1 MSSPSGEGDG
11 AELASGGA
19 ACSGRLGDTFEL
31 AGGAG
36 GDADAGRVFSGG
48 AGADDDSG
56 GFDGGGTVVAPA
68 AAAAA
73 AAVDSGR
80 ISVAAAGGAPAG
92 DDGTGHDGGSFRAD
106 AVDVTAAVSSAGGAA
121 GAAADASDAD
131 ENVCSPQ
138 YTVGESDV
146 AAGAADAARFGR
158 HGGSLRGGAFGDTSA
173 VRADDNVCI
182 GDGGLDAGDLGATAA
197 AAAAAAA
204 AVGTNTVSGGLF
216 SGDAGGDDDHGG
228 RFDGGDTGG
237 AAAAAAATA
246 AAAAADSGRISVTAT
261 GGATA
266 GNDGTG
272 HDGGS
277 FHTAAVI
284 GAGGPAGAVADASDA
299 DDDVI
304 MCDSGHLTAG
314 DAGYAAAAAAG
325 AGASGAASAFLQL
338 APGESIVS
346 AGHFSTLIRRRG
358 ARLCLEDH
366 DSTGPLMQKSLFK
379 TSWLPTCREFI
390 ETLMGES
397 SKDMHTDGPDAF
409 VEDCLELIEI
419 PDGTLL
425 DVPVLLAESPV
436 EQAERTT
443 FRQFYRLKRTIDV
456 NSRGWRFAEKLGLD
470 EGVQAK
476 VRSAMKRRKNA
487 HLPEELLTGPD
498 CGDLLRLLRAHAS
511 DLCGAR
517 NMATMRIDVPGH
529 PCDQSLGAFLPAG
542 ATVPPVGES
551 MLLWPP
557 YGGVMLGLARAEE
570 EKTRRVQAIA
580 AAVEPATA
588 AAHALEK
595 ASRAR
600 SRAKALGKPP
610 PAAPLLGVSV
620 TPAPGREG
628 AVLISPSV
636 GSVGG
641 AGGAMLSPPASGR
654 GAGQLRASAAAAA
667 AATAADEDVEID
679 PATAGITG
687 GAGNV
692 APAARLV
699 DTKVLLAGYDAGT
712 VANAYDFGF
721 NLPPS
726 YLSTRAATDGSN
738 SGSGGC
744 APEAW
749 TISGYSLQSTAHKCN
764 EPAFI
769 EGRNGMA
776 VMNCEYKSV
785 LLGGVWPL
793 IVGRFTTP
801 WDVHCCTPEQSGQP
815 PRAGEETLDSA
826 AASSF
831 TSEPSLPSAM
841 PASQPTPSSS
851 SSSASRGA
859 RYLSAP
865 THGEGAHLTLATP
878 LEVLV
883 CYNGPDSDGDY
894 DTSEFLIKQL
904 DNNEISR
911 SLAARAMNALLKA
924 ADFAAGEGGGPA
936 GGQGAAAATVAS
948 PGETRSP
955 RPSPAGPKKG
965 RERHTSTPQRSP
977 SSGGGGSG
985 LAKRKS
991 RLSAT
996 EAAGSEPLHELPPQR
1011 RKRQKVAAPAADSG
1025 SPSQPLDS
1033 SPASGDGPRA
1043 LASDDDDAG
1052 SDAELAAAACDAPSV
1067 ARNSGDGDDWQ
1078 RTATPQLDEERATD
1092 DWHELAEERAAAP
1105 VGALA
1110 HGSSLAQLLARAPP
1124 PQCYH
1129 AQVLRTRA
1137 AAAASSAAVAVDT
1150 GAMVA
1155 VLESV
1160 CAKLRTAVEDTWTA
1174 GLPSPP
1180 TPPPRRLKGGGDGCA
1195 GASDSCML
1203 HGMGPVLAVVWD
1215 STSQRCWYGGAVA
1228 DEGGGHS
1235 LVFAPACT
1243 FAGFVPSGRN
1253 DEHVDAGF
1261 LAALARRHRDRDA
1274 EAPVVLGFPVA
1285 LPRHQGVVTWATVD
1299 AALGKGQMDAVRKAA
1314 AAQATDSAA
1323 GAGADSPRE
1332 DLGGSAAG
1340 AARRARGGRGRGYK
1354 RGR

>member
-19 ACSGRLGDTFEL
+19 ACSGRLGDTVEL

-36 GDADAGRVFSGG
+36 GNADAGRVFSGG
-48 AGADDDSG
+48 AGA
-56 GFDGGGTVVAPA
+56 
-68 AAAAA
+68 
-73 AAVDSGR
+73 
-80 ISVAAAGGAPAG
+80 
-92 DDGTGHDGGSFRAD
+92 
-106 AVDVTAAVSSAGGAA
+106 
-121 GAAADASDAD
+121 
-131 ENVCSPQ
+131 
-138 YTVGESDV
+138 
-146 AAGAADAARFGR
+146 
-158 HGGSLRGGAFGDTSA
+158 
-173 VRADDNVCI
+173 
-182 GDGGLDAGDLGATAA
+182 
-197 AAAAAAA
+197 
-204 AVGTNTVSGGLF
+204 
-216 SGDAGGDDDHGG
+216 DDDHGG

-261 GGATA
+261 GGAPA

-272 HDGGS
+272 LDGGS

-284 GAGGPAGAVADASDA
+284 GAGGAAGAVADASDA

-628 AVLISPSV
+628 AVLISPTV

-679 PATAGITG
+679 PATAGLTG

-851 SSSASRGA
+851 SSASRGA

-1011 RKRQKVAAPAADSG
+1011 RKRQKGAAPAADSG

-1033 SPASGDGPRA
+1033 SAASGDGRRA
-1043 LASDDDDAG
+1043 LASDDDDDVG
-1052 SDAELAAAACDAPSV
+1052 LDAELAAAACDAPSV

-1078 RTATPQLDEERATD
+1078 RTATPQLEEERATD

-1124 PQCYH
+1124 PQCYQ

-1203 HGMGPVLAVVWD
+1203 HGAGPVLAVVWD

-1285 LPRHQGVVTWATVD
+1285 LPRHQGVVTWASVD
-1299 AALGKGQMDAVRKAA
+1299 AALCKGQMDAVRKAE